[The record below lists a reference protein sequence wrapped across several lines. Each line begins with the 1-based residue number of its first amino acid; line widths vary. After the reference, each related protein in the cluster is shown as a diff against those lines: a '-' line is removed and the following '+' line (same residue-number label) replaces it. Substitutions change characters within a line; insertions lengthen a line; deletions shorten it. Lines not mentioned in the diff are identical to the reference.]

1 MSEINGEKVSLK
13 KLLSDDFFF
22 CIPDYQ
28 RPYSWQKSH
37 CEQLF
42 EDIDE
47 SNRQNEYFLGTIIL
61 QEIGKIGT
69 GKKYD
74 VIDGQQ
80 RITTLQIL
88 LACLRDAVNDKSY
101 KEATQKKIYQKENLA
116 DGIPE
121 QARLE
126 VKEKE
131 CFKQFIQEENGTT
144 IIDGFEPANDI
155 QQNIRQAIVIFQD
168 QLREKNQDEIKALIE
183 HVSQRCIFI
192 YVSTKDF
199 DDAYRLFTIINDR
212 GLQLRRIDI
221 LKANNLQ
228 PSIIKKESQRAK
240 YASLWEAMENDLG
253 SEDFENLLYFI
264 RTIEI
269 KEKAK
274 EDLLKE
280 YNKLIFGKQ
289 ILNKGIGFIKHVEM
303 YKKIFQKVVLDGDV
317 LDADNRLRMNSIQY
331 KNLVSIMSS
340 QLANEWIPPL
350 LFYYSKFGKDYLL
363 ELLLKLEAKYVADW
377 VIGLTPTKRI
387 LNMTSILK
395 QIEKSNDVAALFSSD
410 VFKYDK
416 KRLKDELNQ
425 DLYNKPY
432 AKYILLKLEYLTTEH
447 NVLRRYGSVS
457 VEHVLPQNPKEGS
470 NWDMDFTPK
479 EKIKWTNKLANLVL
493 LSKRK
498 NSSASNRDFI
508 EKKEK
513 YLKGRITDLARSQE
527 VLSYATWT
535 PAILKSRQDDAIGK
549 LIV

>member
-387 LNMTSILK
+387 LNMTAILK

>member
-1 MSEINGEKVSLK
+1 
-13 KLLSDDFFF
+13 
-22 CIPDYQ
+22 
-28 RPYSWQKSH
+28 
-37 CEQLF
+37 
-42 EDIDE
+42 
-47 SNRQNEYFLGTIIL
+47 
-61 QEIGKIGT
+61 
-69 GKKYD
+69 
-74 VIDGQQ
+74 
-80 RITTLQIL
+80 
-88 LACLRDAVNDKSY
+88 
-101 KEATQKKIYQKENLA
+101 
-116 DGIPE
+116 
-121 QARLE
+121 
-126 VKEKE
+126 
-131 CFKQFIQEENGTT
+131 
-144 IIDGFEPANDI
+144 
-155 QQNIRQAIVIFQD
+155 
-168 QLREKNQDEIKALIE
+168 
-183 HVSQRCIFI
+183 
-192 YVSTKDF
+192 
-199 DDAYRLFTIINDR
+199 
-212 GLQLRRIDI
+212 
-221 LKANNLQ
+221 
-228 PSIIKKESQRAK
+228 
-240 YASLWEAMENDLG
+240 
-253 SEDFENLLYFI
+253 
-264 RTIEI
+264 
-269 KEKAK
+269 
-274 EDLLKE
+274 
-280 YNKLIFGKQ
+280 
-289 ILNKGIGFIKHVEM
+289 
-303 YKKIFQKVVLDGDV
+303 
-317 LDADNRLRMNSIQY
+317 
-331 KNLVSIMSS
+331 MSS

-387 LNMTSILK
+387 LNMTAILK

>member
-61 QEIGKIGT
+61 QEIGRIGT

-101 KEATQKKIYQKENLA
+101 KEATQKKIYQKESLA

-155 QQNIRQAIVIFQD
+155 QQNIRQAIVIFQE

-228 PSIIKKESQRAK
+228 PSIIKNESQRAK

-289 ILNKGIGFIKHVEM
+289 ILNKGIGFIKHVER

-387 LNMTSILK
+387 LNMTAILK